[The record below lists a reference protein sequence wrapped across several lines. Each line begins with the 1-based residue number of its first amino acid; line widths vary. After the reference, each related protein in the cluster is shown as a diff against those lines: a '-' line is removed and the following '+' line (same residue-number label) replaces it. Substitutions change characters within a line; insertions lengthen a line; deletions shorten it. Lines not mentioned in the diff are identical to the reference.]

1 LSASCLIQ
9 AGSFYNDSRG
19 GALSVNGSKEQV
31 PVPKTIRHKQSMFSE
46 ILGHYWAI
54 PVVDVH
60 DGLQETCR
68 AINTAG
74 GRKA

>member
-1 LSASCLIQ
+1 LSASGLIQ
-9 AGSFYNDSRG
+9 AGSFYNDSSG
-19 GALSVNGSKEQV
+19 GALCADGRKEQT
-31 PVPKTIRHKQSMFSE
+31 PALKPIRREQSLFSE
-46 ILGHYWAI
+46 ILGHYWVI
-54 PVVDVH
+54 LVVDVH